1 MATVAEEPRA
11 PGTIIRLRTFLLSPV
26 NAARVI
32 LAMLHE
38 FTAELYEGWRQERH
52 DVRPRIHRG
61 FDSATERAFLNGA
74 VRILSTELVIAE
86 MRTGTPVIY
95 ADFTGYDSV
104 AHHSGPERPESL
116 AALRRIDHELER
128 IAAAVPH
135 AARPYRLV
143 VLSDHGQSLGEPFS
157 QRYGESLERFV
168 AWAMGGAPSV
178 RSSNETEH
186 RQGAELIAREIR
198 ALFGIEPAIL
208 DAIGTLR
215 RRVAGIG
222 GDSQDKPD
230 LVVCASGNLAHLYFP
245 IQAGRMTLEEIDA
258 HYPRLIA
265 RLVDHPAVGCVFVRS
280 SDGPLALSR
289 HGRRALDQDGFEGDD
304 PLLPFGPLAAP
315 SLRRLDGFSNTGDI
329 VLLGSV
335 DPATEQVV
343 SFEDLVGCH
352 GGLGGAQST
361 PFLLHPAD
369 WQPPAAPLIGAPSV
383 HGQLRAWLAQLQ
395 P

>member
-1 MATVAEEPRA
+1 
-11 PGTIIRLRTFLLSPV
+11 
-26 NAARVI
+26 
-32 LAMLHE
+32 
-38 FTAELYEGWRQERH
+38 
-52 DVRPRIHRG
+52 
-61 FDSATERAFLNGA
+61 

-116 AALRRIDHELER
+116 AALRSIDRELER

-168 AWAMGGAPSV
+168 ARAMGGAPSV

-198 ALFGIEPAIL
+198 TLFGIEPAIVE
-208 DAIGTLR
+208 AIGTVR
-215 RRVAGIG
+215 RRIAGIG
-222 GDSQDKPD
+222 GASRAKPD

-258 HYPRLIA
+258 RYPRLIS
-265 RLVDHPAVGCVFVRS
+265 RLIDHPAVGCVFVRS
-280 SDGPLALSR
+280 SDGPLALGR
-289 HGRRALDQDGFEGDD
+289 DGRRALDRDGFEGDD

-352 GGLGGAQST
+352 GGLGGAQSE
-361 PFLLHPAD
+361 PFLLHPVD
-369 WQPPAAPLIGAPSV
+369 WQPTAAPLVGAPSV
-383 HGQLRAWLAQLQ
+383 NGQLRDWLGQLQ